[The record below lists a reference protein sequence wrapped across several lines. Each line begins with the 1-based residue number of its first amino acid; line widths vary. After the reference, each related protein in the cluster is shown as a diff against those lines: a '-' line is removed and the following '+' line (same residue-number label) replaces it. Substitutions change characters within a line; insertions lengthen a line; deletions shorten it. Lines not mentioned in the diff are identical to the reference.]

1 MRIWKLTPNA
11 ALRRPTGRPL
21 EITAAML
28 ALGAAGFWF
37 ASASPWEPL
46 PQMLAYWGST
56 PEIDPFRQAI
66 VFSAKMNGY
75 AALCSC
81 GAAILAAIRL
91 FIGQ

>member
-1 MRIWKLTPNA
+1 MWIWKLTPIA
-11 ALRRPTGRPL
+11 ALRGSTGRPL
-21 EITAAML
+21 EIIAAML

-37 ASASPWEPL
+37 LSVSPWEPL
-46 PQMLAYWGST
+46 PQMLAYWGFT
-56 PEIDPFRQAI
+56 PESDRFWQAI

-91 FIGQ
+91 FIGN